1 MIWRILAAI
10 VLIIMA
16 FSFPVILTILF
27 GILFLV
33 LFKSFYEMVPIF
45 FLSDVLYAAPQI
57 HFFNFQYCMTLLAM
71 ILVLISY
78 FFRTYIF
85 EGSFMRS

>member
-1 MIWRILAAI
+1 MIWRILAA
-10 VLIIMA
+10 VALIIMV

-27 GILFLV
+27 GILFLIV
-33 LFKSFYEMVPIF
+33 FKSFYEMIPIF
-45 FLSDVLYAAPQI
+45 FLGDVLYAAPQI
-57 HFFNFQYCMTLLAM
+57 HFFNFQYCMTVLA
-71 ILVLISY
+71 ITLVLISY